1 MVWLFP
7 VFLHFSAS
15 DTNLTVDDVAVGIL
29 SGKELL
35 MTRFLAQAQSW
46 APTFR
51 RVFVYSDAFPNTTKQ
66 DISASSPHAD
76 IQYVALP
83 GLAEHIIGSQWL
95 LPWYQAQPRFL
106 PGMHHLWRTN
116 PNVLWYIFGDD
127 DTYFYIRNIL
137 RRLAKLNSSEPAVL
151 SFFWCTWNTITLYM
165 EPERDCHPFAQGGSG
180 VILSKTVMDLLGP
193 HLLACSEMY
202 NDAEHAA
209 SMRVSV
215 CMERLFG
222 YENWT
227 KSAFIKAWRS
237 GIHPSAPSVTIG
249 FGNTW
254 DPPGTFHQVTP
265 EEMIRLKNGQIVQDV
280 DGFWDF
286 AGFAFRS
293 IPVEITYR
301 RVWQMHFGYS
311 IDSYGTHT
319 HRLYGASGIETNDG
333 GKTFQQRFDG
343 GVKVVIKC
351 DPNMA
356 EDVIVVDEIE
366 RGVNVTIW
374 LLLDCP
380 KKRPY
385 YN

>member
-1 MVWLFP
+1 LS
-7 VFLHFSAS
+7 HFVPFSRS
-15 DTNLTVDDVAVGIL
+15 DTNLIADDVAVGIL

-35 MTRFLAQAQSW
+35 MTRFLSQARSW
-46 APTFR
+46 GSTFR
-51 RVFVYSDAFPNTTKQ
+51 RVFVYSDAFPNTTMK
-66 DISASSPHAD
+66 DISASCPHVE
-76 IQYVALP
+76 INYVELP

-95 LPWYQAQPRFL
+95 LPWYRAQPRFL
-106 PGMHHLWRTN
+106 PGMHHLWQNN

-127 DTYFYIRNIL
+127 DTYFYLQNIL
-137 RRLAKLNSSEPAVL
+137 RRLGKLNSSEPAAL
-151 SFFWCTWNTITLYM
+151 SYFWCTWNTITLYM

-180 VILSKTVMDLLGP
+180 VIMSKTILDLIGP
-193 HLLACSEMY
+193 HLEACNEKY

-249 FGNTW
+249 YGNTW

-265 EEMIRLKNGQIVQDV
+265 EEMLRLKNGQIVEDV

-286 AGFAFRS
+286 AGFAFLNV
-293 IPVEITYR
+293 PVEITYR
-301 RVWQMHFGYS
+301 RTWQMHFGYC
-311 IDSYGTHT
+311 IDSFGTHS
-319 HRLYGASGIETNDG
+319 HRHYSESGIVTTDG
-333 GKTFQQRFDG
+333 GKTFEQMFT
-343 GVKVVIKC
+343 GVIKVVILF
-351 DPNMA
+351 DPKTP
-356 EDVIVVDEIE
+356 EDVIRVDEIE
-366 RGVNVTIW
+366 RALNVTIW
-374 LLLDCP
+374 LVLDCP

-385 YN
+385 YH